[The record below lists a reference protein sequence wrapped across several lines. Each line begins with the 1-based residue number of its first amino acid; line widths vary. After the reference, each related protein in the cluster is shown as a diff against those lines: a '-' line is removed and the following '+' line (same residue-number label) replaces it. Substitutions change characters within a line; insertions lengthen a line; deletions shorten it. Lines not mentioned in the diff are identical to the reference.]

1 MAGSVSFFFFLSL
14 LFISSIHVESNGEGY
29 ISLDI
34 SNKGLD
40 FMKGFLVEMAETS
53 LVPLDLPKIE
63 KSKHIPII
71 GTVHMVLSN
80 ISIDN
85 IHVISSTVKAG
96 DTGIVIS
103 VSGAYANMTMNW
115 EYSYSSWL
123 FPIPITDNGKASIQV
138 EGMDVGISFNL
149 TNVQGSLMLSPLDC
163 GCSVK
168 DIFIKLDG
176 GASWLYQ
183 GLIDAFEGRLSSAV
197 ENSIS
202 KKLREGIVKIDSSLQ
217 SLPKEIPIRNIAALN
232 VTFVGDPQFRDS
244 SLVLSINGLISA
256 KEAYT
261 APPCY
266 HLFAS
271 LEHLLASIPLKDP
284 ASMVTISLHEKV
296 LASASSV
303 YYDANKMHWIVD
315 KVPEQ
320 SLLNTAG
327 WRFIIPQL
335 YRRYPNAD
343 MNLNVSIYSPPHLI
357 IKEHQIDLTVHAD
370 VVINVLNSGD
380 VTPVAC
386 FSTSL
391 AFCHSLSLSLE
402 IDITLMKPPLSVEEE
417 TERLKL
423 KAVSGSASP
432 WISNNNLGG
441 SIGLDELSLSLKW
454 SKIGNLHVSLVRALI
469 STALRTVILPYI
481 NIKLSRG
488 YRLPTFHGYML
499 QNANILCSDSWI
511 KISSDLASLN
521 QLL

>member
-1 MAGSVSFFFFLSL
+1 MAGSIFFSIFLSL
-14 LFISSIHVESNGEGY
+14 LIFSSIHVESNEEGY

-40 FMKGFLVEMAETS
+40 FVKEFLVEMAETS
-53 LVPLDLPKIE
+53 LVPLDLPKIK

-80 ISIDN
+80 ITINN

-115 EYSYSSWL
+115 EYSYTSWL
-123 FPIPITDNGKASIQV
+123 LPIPIEDNGEASIQV

-149 TNVQGSLMLSPLDC
+149 TNLQGSLMLSPLDC

-197 ENSIS
+197 ENAIS
-202 KKLREGIVKIDSSLQ
+202 KKLREGIVKLDSLLQ

-256 KEAYT
+256 KKVHA
-261 APPCY
+261 APPY
-266 HLFAS
+266 HHLFAS

-296 LASASSV
+296 LVSASSV
-303 YYDANKMHWIVD
+303 YYDANKMRWIVD

-335 YRRYPNAD
+335 YRRYPNDD
-343 MNLNVSIYSPPHLI
+343 MNLNISLFSPPHMK

-370 VVINVLNSGD
+370 IIINVLNSGE

-386 FSTSL
+386 FST
-391 AFCHSLSLSLE
+391 
-402 IDITLMKPPLSVEEE
+402 
-417 TERLKL
+417 
-423 KAVSGSASP
+423 AVSGSAYP

-454 SKIGNLHVSLVRALI
+454 SKIGNLHVNLVRVLM
-469 STALRTVILPYI
+469 STALRTVIVPYI
-481 NIKLSRG
+481 NLKLSRG
-488 YRLPTFHGYML
+488 YLLPTFHGYIL

-511 KISSDLASLN
+511 KISSDVASVK
-521 QLL
+521 QLS

>member
-1 MAGSVSFFFFLSL
+1 MAGSDSFFFFFSLSL
-14 LFISSIHVESNGEGY
+14 LVFSSTHVESNEEGY

-40 FMKGFLVEMAETS
+40 FVKEFLVEMAESS
-53 LVPLDLPKIE
+53 LVPLDLPNIE

-71 GTVHMVLSN
+71 GTVHMVFSN
-80 ISIDN
+80 ITINN

-115 EYSYSSWL
+115 EYSYSNWL
-123 FPIPITDNGKASIQV
+123 LPTPITDNGEASIQV

-149 TNVQGSLMLSPLDC
+149 TNHQGSLMLSPLDC

-168 DIFIKLDG
+168 DIFIKLHG

-183 GLIDAFEGRLSSAV
+183 GLIDAFEDRISSAV
-197 ENSIS
+197 ENAIS
-202 KKLREGIVKIDSSLQ
+202 KKLREGIVKLDSLLQ

-232 VTFVGDPQFRDS
+232 VTFVGDPQFRES
-244 SLVLSINGLISA
+244 SLILSINGLIST
-256 KEAYT
+256 KDAYA
-261 APPCY
+261 APPY
-266 HLFAS
+266 QHLEHLLAS
-271 LEHLLASIPLKDP
+271 LEHLLTTVSVKDP

-296 LASASSV
+296 LVSASSV

-335 YRRYPNAD
+335 YRQYPNDD
-343 MNLNVSIYSPPHLI
+343 MNLNVSIFSPPHPK
-357 IKEHQIDLTVHAD
+357 IKEHQIDLTAHAD
-370 VVINVLNSGD
+370 VVINVLNSGE

-386 FSTSL
+386 FS
-391 AFCHSLSLSLE
+391 
-402 IDITLMKPPLSVEEE
+402 M
-417 TERLKL
+417 
-423 KAVSGSASP
+423 AVSGSASP

-441 SIGLDELSLSLKW
+441 SIGLDEFSLSLKW
-454 SKIGNLHVSLVRALI
+454 SKIGNLHVNLVRVLM

-481 NIKLSRG
+481 NLKLSKG
-488 YRLPTFHGYML
+488 YPLPTFHGYML
-499 QNANILCSDSWI
+499 QNAEILCSDSWI
-511 KISSDLASLN
+511 KICSDVAPVKQISIS
-521 QLL
+521 

>member
-14 LFISSIHVESNGEGY
+14 FFISSIHVESNEEGY

-40 FMKGFLVEMAETS
+40 FMKEFLVEMAETS

-115 EYSYSSWL
+115 EYSYSNWL

-197 ENSIS
+197 ENAVS
-202 KKLREGIVKIDSSLQ
+202 KKLREGIVKLDSLLQ

-261 APPCY
+261 APPY
-266 HLFAS
+266 HHLFAS

-284 ASMVTISLHEKV
+284 ASMVTISLNEKV

-327 WRFIIPQL
+327 WRFIVPQL

-357 IKEHQIDLTVHAD
+357 IREHQIDLTVHAD
-370 VVINVLNSGD
+370 VVINVLNSGE

-386 FSTSL
+386 FST
-391 AFCHSLSLSLE
+391 
-402 IDITLMKPPLSVEEE
+402 
-417 TERLKL
+417 
-423 KAVSGSASP
+423 AVSGSASP

-488 YRLPTFHGYML
+488 YLLPTFHGYML

-511 KISSDLASLN
+511 KISSDVASVN
-521 QLL
+521 QLFIS

>member
-1 MAGSVSFFFFLSL
+1 MAGSVFFSIFLYSL
-14 LFISSIHVESNGEGY
+14 LFFSSTHVESNEEGY

-34 SNKGLD
+34 SNKGLN
-40 FMKGFLVEMAETS
+40 FLKEFLVQMAETS

-71 GTVHMVLSN
+71 GTAHMVLSN
-80 ISIDN
+80 ITIDK

-115 EYSYSSWL
+115 EYSYSNWL
-123 FPIPITDNGKASIQV
+123 FPIPITDNGEASIQV

-149 TNVQGSLMLSPLDC
+149 TNLQGSLMLSPLDC

-168 DIFIKLDG
+168 DISIKLDG

-197 ENSIS
+197 ENAIS
-202 KKLREGIVKIDSSLQ
+202 KKLREGIVKLDSLLQ

-256 KEAYT
+256 KEVYA
-261 APPCY
+261 APSY
-266 HLFAS
+266 HHLFAS
-271 LEHLLASIPLKDP
+271 LEHLLASLPLKDP
-284 ASMVTISLHEKV
+284 ASMVTISVHEKV

-335 YRRYPNAD
+335 YRRYPNDD
-343 MNLNVSIYSPPHLI
+343 MNLNVSIFSPPHMI

-370 VVINVLNSGD
+370 VIINVLNSGE

-386 FSTSL
+386 FST
-391 AFCHSLSLSLE
+391 
-402 IDITLMKPPLSVEEE
+402 
-417 TERLKL
+417 
-423 KAVSGSASP
+423 AVSGSASP

-441 SIGLDELSLSLKW
+441 SIGLDEFSLSLKW
-454 SKIGNLHVSLVRALI
+454 SKIGNFHVNLVRVLM

-481 NIKLSRG
+481 NLKLSRG
-488 YRLPTFHGYML
+488 YPLPTFHGYML
-499 QNANILCSDSWI
+499 QNANIMCSDSWI
-511 KISSDLASLN
+511 KISSDVASVK
-521 QLL
+521 QLSITYM

>member
-1 MAGSVSFFFFLSL
+1 MAGSVFSFFFLSL
-14 LFISSIHVESNGEGY
+14 LIFSSTQVESNEEGY

-40 FMKGFLVEMAETS
+40 FVKQFLVEMAESS
-53 LVPLDLPKIE
+53 LVPLDLPKIK

-71 GTVHMVLSN
+71 GTVDMVLTN
-80 ISIDN
+80 ITINS
-85 IHVISSTVKAG
+85 IHVISSTVKTG

-115 EYSYSSWL
+115 KYEYSNWWL
-123 FPIPITDNGKASIQV
+123 PVPITDNGQASIQV

-149 TNVQGSLMLSPLDC
+149 TNLQGSLMLSPLDC

-168 DIFIKLDG
+168 DIFIKLYG

-183 GLIDAFEGRLSSAV
+183 GLVDAFQGRLTSAV
-197 ENSIS
+197 ENAIS
-202 KKLREGIVKIDSSLQ
+202 KKLREGIVKLDSLLQ
-217 SLPKEIPIRNIAALN
+217 SLPKEIPIRNLGALN
-232 VTFVGDPQFRDS
+232 ATFVGDPQFRDS
-244 SLVLSINGLISA
+244 SLILSINGLISA
-256 KEAYT
+256 KEAYA
-261 APPCY
+261 APPY
-266 HLFAS
+266 QHLFAS

-296 LASASSV
+296 LVSASSV

-335 YRRYPNAD
+335 YRQYPNDD
-343 MNLNVSIYSPPHLI
+343 MNLNVSIFSPPHLK

-370 VVINVLNSGD
+370 VVLNVLHSGQ

-386 FSTSL
+386 FST
-391 AFCHSLSLSLE
+391 
-402 IDITLMKPPLSVEEE
+402 
-417 TERLKL
+417 
-423 KAVSGSASP
+423 AVSGSASP
-432 WISNNNLGG
+432 WISNDNLGG
-441 SIGLDELSLSLKW
+441 SIGLDEFYLSLKW
-454 SKIGNLHVSLVRALI
+454 SKIGNLHVNLVRLLM

-481 NIKLSRG
+481 NLKLSRG
-488 YRLPTFHGYML
+488 YPLPTFHGYML
-499 QNANILCSDSWI
+499 HNAEILCSDSWI
-511 KISSDLASLN
+511 KICSDVAPVE
-521 QLL
+521 QLSIS